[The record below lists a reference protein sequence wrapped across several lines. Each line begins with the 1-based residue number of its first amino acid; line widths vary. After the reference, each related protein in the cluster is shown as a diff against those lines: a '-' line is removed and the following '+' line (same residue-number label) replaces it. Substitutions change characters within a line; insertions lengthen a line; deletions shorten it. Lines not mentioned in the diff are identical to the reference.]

1 MTKII
6 PITPKRNP
14 FPTGGE
20 LRSAIYAAV
29 NETADEIKK
38 KYERSWQTWEHKPEA
53 KVEKTGGYERRVT
66 VGGANAKIF
75 TYVDEGTPPH
85 VIRAK
90 NRRVLAFSSKFS
102 PKSIP
107 NNLVARTGSKGGDTV
122 FRRQVMHPG
131 SKPRNISKKI
141 GEKSEK
147 LLTQMLK
154 KHVRFEGY
162 VG

>member
-6 PITPKRNP
+6 PITPKKNP

-20 LRSAIYAAV
+20 LRSAIYQAV

-38 KYERSWQTWEHKPEA
+38 KYERSWSTWEHKPEA
-53 KVEKTGGYERRVT
+53 KVEKTGGYERRVEVT
-66 VGGANAKIF
+66 GENAKIF
-75 TYVDEGTPPH
+75 GYVDQGTAPH
-85 VIRAK
+85 VIRVK
-90 NRRVLAFSSKFS
+90 RRRTLAFSSKFS

-107 NNLVARTGSKGGDTV
+107 NNLVARNGEKGEADV

-141 GEKSEK
+141 NEKSEK

-154 KHVRFEGY
+154 KYVRFEGY
-162 VG
+162 IG